1 MERVVVDRVV
11 HTASSTATPAA
22 PNRYT
27 SAMKS
32 ASPGMGSIASFITQR
47 RRVLLLGTLTVLLHW
62 LALLWIASQMGPRH
76 YTPHAPERVA
86 MVAIVLPNDSAPLR
100 VVAPPPPKPPPAPKP
115 HRAPKP
121 PPPKRAAPPETPDAA
136 AESIAT
142 DALANAMT
150 RPADSAAVDV
160 PADISAPVAPPAAV
174 NELVQ
179 VAAPAQPVYKMAPPP
194 SADLVFKVDRVDA
207 DGTKWNGEAAIGW
220 HRAPDHYNVKVE
232 IGISV
237 LVTRVNLEVL
247 TSEGTLGD
255 AGLAPVKMTEK
266 RLRRALTAT
275 HFNAADKKI
284 TFSASQASYALQPGA
299 QDKASIPLQLAAIGR
314 GDASQMK
321 GEIAMQVAEEKDASM
336 YRFIVVGQETIDT
349 PLGPMQAWH
358 LTRPPLPGSY
368 NSRLDIWLSPEHDW
382 YPVKIHNLEAS
393 GAVTTQ
399 TVSKITLTENG
410 S

>member
-1 MERVVVDRVV
+1 
-11 HTASSTATPAA
+11 
-22 PNRYT
+22 
-27 SAMKS
+27 
-32 ASPGMGSIASFITQR
+32 
-47 RRVLLLGTLTVLLHW
+47 
-62 LALLWIASQMGPRH
+62 
-76 YTPHAPERVA
+76 
-86 MVAIVLPNDSAPLR
+86 MVAIVLPKESAPLR

-115 HRAPKP
+115 QRVSKP
-121 PPPKRAAPPETPDAA
+121 PPPKRAPPPEAPEPA
-136 AESIAT
+136 AESTAA
-142 DALANAMT
+142 DALANEMT

-160 PADISAPVAPPAAV
+160 PADIAAPVAPPAAV

-194 SADLVFKVDRVDA
+194 SADLVYKVDRVDA

-220 HRAPDHYNVKVE
+220 RRAADHYNVKVE
-232 IGISV
+232 IGIRV

-275 HFNAADKKI
+275 HFNAGDKKI

-314 GDASQMK
+314 GDPGQMK

-349 PLGPMQAWH
+349 PLGPMQTWH

-368 NSRLDIWLSPEHDW
+368 NSRLDMWLSPEHDW

>member
-1 MERVVVDRVV
+1 M
-11 HTASSTATPAA
+11 A
-22 PNRYT
+22 
-27 SAMKS
+27 
-32 ASPGMGSIASFITQR
+32 SIASFFRQR

-62 LALLWIASQMGPRH
+62 LVLLWIASQMGPRH
-76 YTPHAPERVA
+76 YTPHEPERVA
-86 MVAIVLPNDSAPLR
+86 MVAIVLPKESAPLR

-115 HRAPKP
+115 QRVSKP
-121 PPPKRAAPPETPDAA
+121 PPPKRAPPPEAPEPA
-136 AESIAT
+136 AESTAA
-142 DALANAMT
+142 DALANEMT

-160 PADISAPVAPPAAV
+160 PADIAAPVAPPAAV

-194 SADLVFKVDRVDA
+194 SADLVYKVDRVDA

-220 HRAPDHYNVKVE
+220 RRAADHYNVKVE
-232 IGISV
+232 IGIRV

-275 HFNAADKKI
+275 HFNAGDKKI

-314 GDASQMK
+314 GDPGQMK

-349 PLGPMQAWH
+349 PLGPMQTWH

-368 NSRLDIWLSPEHDW
+368 NSRLDMWLSPEHDW

>member
-1 MERVVVDRVV
+1 M
-11 HTASSTATPAA
+11 A
-22 PNRYT
+22 
-27 SAMKS
+27 
-32 ASPGMGSIASFITQR
+32 SIASFFRQR

-62 LALLWIASQMGPRH
+62 LVLLWIASQMGPRH
-76 YTPHAPERVA
+76 YTPHEPERVA
-86 MVAIVLPNDSAPLR
+86 MVAIVLPKESAPLR
-100 VVAPPPPKPPPAPKP
+100 VVAPPPHKPPPAPKP
-115 HRAPKP
+115 QRVSKP
-121 PPPKRAAPPETPDAA
+121 PPPKRAPQPEAPEPA
-136 AESIAT
+136 AESTAA
-142 DALANAMT
+142 DALANEMT

-160 PADISAPVAPPAAV
+160 PADIAAPVAPPAAV

-194 SADLVFKVDRVDA
+194 SADLVYKVDRVDA

-220 HRAPDHYNVKVE
+220 RRAADHYNVKVE
-232 IGISV
+232 IGIRV

-275 HFNAADKKI
+275 HFNADDKKI
-284 TFSASQASYALQPGA
+284 TFSASQASYSLQPGA

-314 GDASQMK
+314 GDPAQMK

-349 PLGPMQAWH
+349 PLGPMQTWH

-368 NSRLDIWLSPEHDW
+368 NSRLDMWLSPEHDW

>member
-1 MERVVVDRVV
+1 
-11 HTASSTATPAA
+11 
-22 PNRYT
+22 
-27 SAMKS
+27 MKS
-32 ASPGMGSIASFITQR
+32 ASPGMASIASFLRQR

-62 LALLWIASQMGPRH
+62 LVLLWIASQMGPRH
-76 YTPHAPERVA
+76 YTPREPERVA
-86 MVAIVLPNDSAPLR
+86 MVAIVMPKESAPLR
-100 VVAPPPPKPPPAPKP
+100 VVASPPPKPPPASKP
-115 HRAPKP
+115 QRVSKP
-121 PPPKRAAPPETPDAA
+121 PPPKRAPPPEAPEPA
-136 AESIAT
+136 AESTAA
-142 DALANAMT
+142 DALSNAMT
-150 RPADSAAVDV
+150 RATDSAAVDV
-160 PADISAPVAPPAAV
+160 PADIAAPVAPPAAV

-194 SADLVFKVDRVDA
+194 SADLVYKVDRVDA

-220 HRAPDHYNVKVE
+220 RRAADHYNVKVE
-232 IGISV
+232 IGIRV

-275 HFNAADKKI
+275 HFNADDKKI

-314 GDASQMK
+314 GDPAQMK

-349 PLGPMQAWH
+349 PLGPMQTWH

-368 NSRLDIWLSPEHDW
+368 NSRLDMWLAPEHDW